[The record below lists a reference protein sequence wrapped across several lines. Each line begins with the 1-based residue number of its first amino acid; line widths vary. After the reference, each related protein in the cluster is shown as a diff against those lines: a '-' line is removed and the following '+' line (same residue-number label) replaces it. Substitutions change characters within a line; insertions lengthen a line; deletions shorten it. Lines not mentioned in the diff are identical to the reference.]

1 MQSKVI
7 IHYCVITSQ
16 TKKHKL
22 VPKLVARVVS
32 YHWHS
37 DSEDSC
43 QKENPVTFELPSQIR
58 PGLVSCCSVSELEP
72 KRKHSNAD
80 YRR

>member
-32 YHWHS
+32 YHWHL
-37 DSEDSC
+37 DSEDSSP
-43 QKENPVTFELPSQIR
+43 KENLVTFELPSQIR
-58 PGLVSCCSVSELEP
+58 LGLVSGP
-72 KRKHSNAD
+72 FGRAPA
-80 YRR
+80 